1 MDTFRIISGLTIAAL
16 GLYLGLYFTYQS
28 WNEASLGLAYSGK
41 GLGGPSI
48 VILALSYSIKF
59 SGAFSQKPILR
70 YALIAI
76 ALVIGVA
83 NITALELIYPHTFSH

>member
-1 MDTFRIISGLTIAAL
+1 
-16 GLYLGLYFTYQS
+16 
-28 WNEASLGLAYSGK
+28 
-41 GLGGPSI
+41 LGGPSI